1 MTHDTAHFTYYE
13 KSGRFSKLYLTT
25 AGRIRY
31 ELQEMERLVA
41 RTTRIWHHVAEKS
54 DACYIDAT
62 ALNLYCFYAAV
73 ERLLEFIADE
83 IDQVRPRH
91 ADWQRVLLRQM
102 TSEILKVRP
111 PVLST
116 DLSAKLD
123 RYRTFQLV
131 VTSVYTFNLDSAQID
146 VLVKQ
151 LAPTMNQVTH
161 ELRTFAEYLERV
173 AVGG

>member
-1 MTHDTAHFTYYE
+1 MTHDIAHLSYYE
-13 KSGRFSKLYLTT
+13 KSGHLSKLFLTT

-41 RTTRIWHHVAEKS
+41 RTTRIWQHATTS
-54 DACYIDAT
+54 PDAYWVDAT

-83 IDQVRPRH
+83 IDQVKPRH

-131 VTSVYTFNLDSAQID
+131 IPSVYTFDLDSAQID
-146 VLVKQ
+146 VLVQQ
-151 LAPTMNQVTH
+151 LTPTMNQLTH